1 MYSVRT
7 PRCFYDLKQMLN
19 LKKIGTHFQF
29 NLWVYMVLSQSHH
42 ALEVALGCRASA
54 IIYQNTRVYGDYQ
67 LIIAIN
73 ASAWQLTVQP
83 NATPRIHSHNS
94 DCISKCSK
102 VLGRALVTVAAP
114 LSAPTRWTSSQL
126 TNF

>member
-1 MYSVRT
+1 MYSVPT
-7 PRCFYDLKQMLN
+7 LRCFYDLKQMLN

-54 IIYQNTRVYGDYQ
+54 IIYQNTRIYGDYQ

-73 ASAWQLTVQP
+73 ASARQLTV
-83 NATPRIHSHNS
+83 
-94 DCISKCSK
+94 
-102 VLGRALVTVAAP
+102 
-114 LSAPTRWTSSQL
+114 
-126 TNF
+126 